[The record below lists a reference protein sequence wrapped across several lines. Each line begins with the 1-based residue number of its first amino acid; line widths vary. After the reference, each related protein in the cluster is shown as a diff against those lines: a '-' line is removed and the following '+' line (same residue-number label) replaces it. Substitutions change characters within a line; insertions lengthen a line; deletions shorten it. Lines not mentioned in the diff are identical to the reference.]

1 VRQVAILAAPVVPG
15 AAGKLLDGLGQ
26 GPDARTFRS
35 LGEAGR
41 LSPGTAIPAP
51 VGVFPRYV
59 EPDSETES
67 KEPSKPKKQKKT
79 QT

>member
-1 VRQVAILAAPVVPG
+1 VPA

-26 GPDARTFRS
+26 GPDARTFRA

-41 LSPGTAIPAP
+41 LSPGTAIPPP

-59 EPDSETES
+59 EPEGDAQSETDS
-67 KEPSKPKKQKKT
+67 QPKAGKPRPRKK
-79 QT
+79 

>member
-1 VRQVAILAAPVVPG
+1 VAILAAPVVPT

-26 GPDARTFRS
+26 GPAARTFRS

-41 LSPGTAIPAP
+41 LRPGTAIPPP

-59 EPDSETES
+59 NPEDAIEPDA
-67 KEPSKPKKQKKT
+67 KPKPKVPKPKRR
-79 QT
+79 